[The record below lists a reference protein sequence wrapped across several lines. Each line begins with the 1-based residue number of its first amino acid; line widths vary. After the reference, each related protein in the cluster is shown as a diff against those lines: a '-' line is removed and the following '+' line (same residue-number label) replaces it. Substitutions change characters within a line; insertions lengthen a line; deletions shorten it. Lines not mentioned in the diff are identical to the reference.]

1 MKLNR
6 LIDSVFLLLWTNK
19 YINTVKIKIKTNQGA
34 QMSKSKRGNV
44 WLGVSGLV
52 VNENGE
58 WLVVKKRYGG
68 LKGKWSL
75 PAGFVEGNETADEA
89 VVREVREET
98 GINTINKGLIGL
110 RTGVI
115 KEEISDNML
124 MFFLKPVGTDII
136 KAEQNELYEAKYVVP
151 EKLLNEEDCSVLLQ
165 YLLNIKIQDVKPVI
179 EGINPGDQFGYSAYK
194 IFL

>member
-1 MKLNR
+1 MQKN
-6 LIDSVFLLLWTNK
+6 
-19 YINTVKIKIKTNQGA
+19 
-34 QMSKSKRGNV
+34 KRGNV

-58 WLVVKKRYGG
+58 WLVVKKKYGG

-98 GINTINKGLIGL
+98 GIETVNKGLIGL

-124 MFFLKPVGTDII
+124 IFFLEPVGTLLV
-136 KAEQNELYEAKYVVP
+136 KVEEFELYEAKFARP
-151 EKLLNEEDCSVLLQ
+151 EKLIKEGDCSVLLK
-165 YLLNIKIQDVKPVI
+165 YLIDIKPTDVLPVI
-179 EGINPGDQFGYSAYK
+179 EGINPGNQFGYTSYK
-194 IFL
+194 LFL

>member
-1 MKLNR
+1 VSN
-6 LIDSVFLLLWTNK
+6 N
-19 YINTVKIKIKTNQGA
+19 
-34 QMSKSKRGNV
+34 KRGNV

-75 PAGFVEGNETADEA
+75 PAGFVDRNETADEA
-89 VVREVREET
+89 AVREVKEET

-124 MFFLKPVGTDII
+124 MFLLEPVGNENVI
-136 KAEQNELYEAKYVVP
+136 AQENELYEAKFTSP
-151 EKLLNEEDCSVLLQ
+151 EKLVQEEDCSVLLE
-165 YLLNIKIQDVKPVI
+165 YLLNIKISDVKPVI
-179 EGINPGDQFGYSAYK
+179 EGINPGDQFGYSTYK

>member
-1 MKLNR
+1 MEKN
-6 LIDSVFLLLWTNK
+6 
-19 YINTVKIKIKTNQGA
+19 
-34 QMSKSKRGNV
+34 KRGNV

-52 VNENGE
+52 VNSNGE

-89 VVREVREET
+89 VIRETLEET

-115 KEEISDNML
+115 KGEISDNML
-124 MFFLKPVGTDII
+124 MFLLEPVGKISV
-136 KAEQNELYEAKYVVP
+136 KADENELYEAKFVNP
-151 EKLLNEEDCSVLLQ
+151 KNLIKEEDCSVLLK
-165 YLLNIKIQDVKPVI
+165 YLLDKKVAEVKSVI
-179 EGINPGDQFGYSAYK
+179 DGINPGDQFGYTAYK